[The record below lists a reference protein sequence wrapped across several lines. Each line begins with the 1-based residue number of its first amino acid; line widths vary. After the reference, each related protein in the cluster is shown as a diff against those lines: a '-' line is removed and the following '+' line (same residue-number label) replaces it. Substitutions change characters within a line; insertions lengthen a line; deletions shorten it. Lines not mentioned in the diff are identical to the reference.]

1 MIRLTFDMPLILMG
15 FYGGAMVLIVLMLRL
30 LLGRW
35 LPKRVMPVLWA
46 LVLVRL
52 LVPFSVS
59 SPLSLPVPTFL
70 EDLAASYDRAAAT
83 SYVTFSSEIPPAG
96 SFLTEGAASDVV
108 SSRPQVDFGAAVDTI
123 EEDEKQVIS
132 AEVIDRVPDA
142 VWQLNN
148 AARVSV
154 THSLGGWSWPSL
166 WGVGFS
172 GVWLVG
178 MGVVALVLCWRY
190 IHSRRGFQGVYE
202 LDENQTVKDTLIHCR
217 VNARAYSCDTAKS
230 PVVMGIFQP
239 MILLPAS
246 LDFSNGELVRHI
258 LTHEAMHIRRW
269 DNLMK
274 LVLMAA
280 LCLHWYNP
288 LVWVMAREYCRDMES
303 ACDEAALALLGADES
318 APYAESLLS
327 MAVPGLSG
335 GLFASAFSRTEVE
348 RRVKGVLA
356 YKKPGFFT
364 LTAAAVL
371 LLSATVAFAT
381 CGQGFFDD
389 TLSDWCYD
397 GGDYIVR
404 ATLNRPIDLGDNR
417 NYARSRANGAIYDAL
432 KAYQDLYQA
441 MADKEEELGIPD
453 RYPDYSG
460 PGLTMEHLEGLIR
473 QRLGGEFRVESG
485 AFQVQIAPMVDRE
498 KLMEQY
504 KEYGLEQD
512 ENGRWTMNGEE
523 VHYLEDQIT
532 GVLYANS
539 EGTVDVYVIRDEQ
552 YKLLRIES
560 YDYYRF

>member
-1 MIRLTFDMPLILMG
+1 MIQFSFDMSLVLMG
-15 FYGGAMVLIVLMLRL
+15 FYGATMVLVVLLLRL

-52 LVPFSVS
+52 LVPFSIS

-70 EDLAASYDRAAAT
+70 EDFAASYERVAGT
-83 SYVTFSSEIPPAG
+83 TYVTFASESEPARA
-96 SFLTEGAASDVV
+96 FLTQGAASEVLV
-108 SSRPQVDFGAAVDTI
+108 QSRPQVDFGTVDTI
-123 EEDEKQVIS
+123 DEEDRELVGSIS
-132 AEVIDRVPDA
+132 SEVIDLIPDGTWSFNDA
-142 VWQLNN
+142 VQ
-148 AARVSV
+148 VSV
-154 THSLGGWSWPSL
+154 AHGLGGWSWPSV
-166 WGVGFS
+166 WGAGFS

-178 MGVVALVLCWRY
+178 MGVMALILCWRY

-202 LDENQTVKDTLIHCR
+202 LDENQTIRETLVHCR
-217 VNARAYSCDTAKS
+217 VNAKAYTCDTAKS
-230 PVVMGIFQP
+230 PVVAGLFQP

-246 LDFSNGELVRHI
+246 LDFGNEELVRHI
-258 LTHEAMHIRRW
+258 LTHEAMHIRRR
-269 DNLMK
+269 DNLVK

-288 LVWVMAREYCRDMES
+288 LVWVMAREFCRDMES
-303 ACDEAALALLGADES
+303 ACDEAALAQLGAGES

-327 MAVPGLSG
+327 MAVPGLGG

-371 LLSATVAFAT
+371 LACSTVAFAT

-389 TLSDWCYD
+389 SLSDWCYS
-397 GGDYIVR
+397 GNTYIAR
-404 ATLNRPIDLGDNR
+404 ATLTRPIDLGSSRNR
-417 NYARSRANGAIYDAL
+417 ARSLTNHEIYEVLGDAADDIRVDAL
-432 KAYQDLYQA
+432 ENTIQK
-441 MADKEEELGIPD
+441 
-453 RYPDYSG
+453 
-460 PGLTMEHLEGLIR
+460 
-473 QRLGGEFRVESG
+473 RLAGVFGVEPG
-485 AFQVQIAPMVDRE
+485 AFKVQIAPMVDRE
-498 KLMEQY
+498 RLIEQY
-504 KEYGLEQD
+504 KEYGLEKD
-512 ENGRWTMNGEE
+512 KNGRWTMNGQE

-532 GVLYANS
+532 GILYANS
-539 EGTVDVYVIRDEQ
+539 EGKVDVYVIRDEQ